1 MAQSVF
7 IRHRKGRG
15 VYQLCWKEQGRERT
29 KSFKTRHE
37 AEQEKH
43 RRLQL
48 IAQGCTPEPFDG
60 LSTREKRDLFFLHD
74 RAINNG
80 YHLWDAV
87 QTHEKF
93 LSSERPPAVEIS
105 EAVAMCL
112 QDKEA
117 EGDSPRTLQ
126 SLRSVLYRFAAHCS
140 CKALCDVKTADAVAF
155 VDGMDISLRTR
166 LGYLGD
172 LRTFCSWAVNK
183 GLLKENP
190 VIAAMPGAKWKK
202 TPKKFFIIYS
212 CKYVKQVCWRHKR

>member
-1 MAQSVF
+1 VAQSVF

-15 VYQLCWKEQGRERT
+15 VYQLCWKEQGRERP
-29 KSFKTRHE
+29 KSFKTRQE
-37 AEQEKH
+37 AEQEKY

-112 QDKEA
+112 QNKEA
-117 EGDSPRTLQ
+117 
-126 SLRSVLYRFAAHCS
+126 
-140 CKALCDVKTADAVAF
+140 
-155 VDGMDISLRTR
+155 
-166 LGYLGD
+166 
-172 LRTFCSWAVNK
+172 
-183 GLLKENP
+183 
-190 VIAAMPGAKWKK
+190 
-202 TPKKFFIIYS
+202 
-212 CKYVKQVCWRHKR
+212 

>member
-1 MAQSVF
+1 MKQAVF
-7 IRHRKGRG
+7 VRYRKSRN
-15 VYQLCWKEQGRERT
+15 VYHLVWHEEGRERT
-29 KSFKTRHE
+29 RSFKTRQE

-43 RRLQL
+43 RRLNL

-74 RAINNG
+74 RATNNG

-126 SLRSVLYRFAAHCS
+126 SIRSVLLRFAAHCRG
-140 CKALCDVKTADAVAF
+140 KALCDVKTADAVAF

-183 GLLKENP
+183 GLLK
-190 VIAAMPGAKWKK
+190 
-202 TPKKFFIIYS
+202 
-212 CKYVKQVCWRHKR
+212 